1 MSWKSGLGIKFAVAA
16 ALLAMA
22 LALYG
27 FWYEP
32 ASLSAVTHSI
42 VLDRTHRIST
52 APLRIAVIS
61 DLHVGAPY
69 IGEAKIDEVVAL
81 ANNAKPD
88 LVLLTGDYVSKGVTG
103 GIDLPIEIIAAKLQ
117 RLSAPLGVFAVLG
130 NHDRW
135 TDAGRTMRAFEA
147 ADIPVLDDLNVK
159 LERGEETLY
168 LAGVSDFN
176 SGPRDVRLALV
187 NVPYFAKA
195 ICFTHS
201 PDIIRRLPPTCALTI
216 AGHTHGGQ
224 VRLPFIGRPIV
235 PSRYGY
241 SAGLIRENG
250 KYLFVS
256 PGIGTSILPVRFGV
270 PPEVSILEIR

>member
-1 MSWKSGLGIKFAVAA
+1 MVLQSRKCLQRARSSRTSGV
-16 ALLAMA
+16 
-22 LALYG
+22 
-27 FWYEP
+27 
-32 ASLSAVTHSI
+32 
-42 VLDRTHRIST
+42 
-52 APLRIAVIS
+52 
-61 DLHVGAPY
+61 
-69 IGEAKIDEVVAL
+69 
-81 ANNAKPD
+81 ANN
-88 LVLLTGDYVSKGVTG
+88 LLHFQD
-103 GIDLPIEIIAAKLQ
+103 
-117 RLSAPLGVFAVLG
+117 
-130 NHDRW
+130 H
-135 TDAGRTMRAFEA
+135 
-147 ADIPVLDDLNVK
+147 
-159 LERGEETLY
+159 ETLY

-235 PSRYGY
+235 PSRFGY